1 MAGSGFRRLVAA
13 GAMAGILATLARAG
27 FAQHYVPGADPAFP
41 RIRYAD
47 SLDSR
52 NDRCIVAGNRLNLKV
67 RPLYVNGVPIGF
79 C

>member
-1 MAGSGFRRLVAA
+1 MPSGTR
-13 GAMAGILATLARAG
+13 GAVATLAILALAGATRAG
-27 FAQHYVPGADPAFP
+27 LAQHYVPGSDPAFP

-67 RPLYVNGVPIGF
+67 RPVYVNGRPIGF